1 MNQQVSKLNELAE
14 TSARKNGGTTAHY
27 VTANQALRD
36 DIYTFL
42 TSQFNTVV
50 NQITTRKS
58 DLMSVKSELAECKVM
73 LAESNK
79 REKCLLD
86 KITTIEK
93 SGVLCSSEKN
103 KDDFYIVGSSLL
115 REVRDSDIKNGA
127 VKCIRG
133 GKIDDIKKDIQNMKH
148 QPRNIIT
155 HVGGN
160 DLDDD
165 NATVPNVTSQY
176 EVFLTEIKN
185 KFPDSNVIISGLPP
199 RFPNDINMHQSKGF

>member
-27 VTANQALRD
+27 VTANQALRA

-50 NQITTRKS
+50 NQITTLKS

-73 LAESNK
+73 LAESN
-79 REKCLLD
+79 D

-176 EVFLTEIKN
+176 EVF
-185 KFPDSNVIISGLPP
+185 
-199 RFPNDINMHQSKGF
+199 